1 MTSKT
6 VTKLVDDYADGQST
20 VRAQDKADHWIVT
33 YR

>member
-6 VTKLVDDYADGQST
+6 VTNLLNDYPDGQST
-20 VRAQDKADHWIVT
+20 VRAQDKANRWIIT